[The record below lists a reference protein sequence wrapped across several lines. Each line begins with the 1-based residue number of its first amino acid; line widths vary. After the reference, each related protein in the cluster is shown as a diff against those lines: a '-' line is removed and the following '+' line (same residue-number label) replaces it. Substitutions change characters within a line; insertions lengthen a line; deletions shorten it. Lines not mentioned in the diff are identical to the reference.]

1 MPKMGKYC
9 KAYPIERFRE
19 FGAWS
24 ENLEN
29 LRREKREFDGKEA
42 ESQRAARE
50 KDHFFLQETFVVTDG
65 IFMDENIIFNNISP
79 EWIAFCKETLE
90 FEVPVYELKGENK
103 ADD

>member
-19 FGAWS
+19 FSAWG

-29 LRREKREFDGKEA
+29 LRREKSEVNGKEVEA
-42 ESQRAARE
+42 PRTLRE
-50 KDHFFLQETFVVTDG
+50 QDYLFLQETFVVTDG
-65 IFMDENIIFNNISP
+65 VFMDENIIFNNISP

-90 FEVPVYELKGENK
+90 FEVPVYELKAKNK